1 MGEAII
7 ARMYSENP
15 FYDMYLF
22 SKAFLSNQL
31 ARIAPALYVKLT
43 RQTGRGKL
51 WMSGDED
58 GGYFLRCYKEY
69 FELIGLNID
78 ESGNYL
84 RGKKVL
90 EYGPGDILGIALLMY
105 AHGAD
110 SVDCVDRFPIE
121 KRSPKNIEVYRILLD
136 SLDGI
141 KRIRGNQA
149 FRISGRIESGF
160 NPQAISFSVTPDG
173 LAPAERKYDLV
184 ISRAVLEHVNDLE
197 RTLVNICRVLKQDG
211 ISIHHVDLKS
221 HGLDRYQ
228 AFDFLTWPE
237 ILYRSMYS
245 HKGFPN
251 RWRIDKYKEWIE
263 KSGLRCNKLIPLGR
277 LEEEKI
283 EIIKPM
289 LAKQFRQLS
298 TEELSWLEF
307 WMVLEHD
314 RKS

>member
-15 FYDMYLF
+15 FYDMLLF

-43 RQTGRGKL
+43 RQTGRGEL
-51 WMSGDED
+51 LVRGDED

-105 AHGAD
+105 ANGAD

-160 NPQAISFSVTPDG
+160 NPQAISYSVTPDG
-173 LAPAERKYDLV
+173 LAPAEQKYDLV

-197 RTLVNICRVLKQDG
+197 RTLANICRVLKQDG
-211 ISIHHVDLKS
+211 ISIHQVDLKS

-237 ILYRSMYS
+237 TLYRSMYS